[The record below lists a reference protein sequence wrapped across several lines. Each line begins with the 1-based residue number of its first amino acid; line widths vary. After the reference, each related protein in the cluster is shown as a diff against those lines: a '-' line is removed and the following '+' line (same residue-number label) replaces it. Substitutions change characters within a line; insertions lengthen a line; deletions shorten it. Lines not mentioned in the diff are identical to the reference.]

1 MPKLKSV
8 IAGLAISTAVT
19 GGMVGVGAAT
29 SAANA
34 TTQVSNGTSVL
45 MDDGWG
51 WGWGHRRHHNR
62 HHNNRCGRH
71 HGGWGGGWGG
81 WGWGHRRHHRGE
93 VCVVIR
99 NHNTNDNGPRQRHH
113 HHHDDQNRTW

>member
-62 HHNNRCGRH
+62 HHQRCNRH

-81 WGWGHRRHHRGE
+81 WGWGHRRHRGE
-93 VCVVIR
+93 ICVVV
-99 NHNTNDNGPRQRHH
+99 HNDNVNDNGPRRRHH
-113 HHHDDQNRTW
+113 HHDHDHNRTW